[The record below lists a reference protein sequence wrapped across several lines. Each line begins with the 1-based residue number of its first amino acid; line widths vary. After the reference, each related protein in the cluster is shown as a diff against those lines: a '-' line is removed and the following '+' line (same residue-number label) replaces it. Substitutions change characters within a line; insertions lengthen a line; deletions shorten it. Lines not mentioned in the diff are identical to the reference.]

1 MRGTPLPIYRLP
13 TATATQIGKVGVI
26 TDRNNRHY
34 INGSR
39 VESATPSGDFQI
51 LTLANGDVY
60 YVKIRDYAALPTA
73 QRRRR

>member
-13 TATATQIGKVGVI
+13 TATATQIGRVGVV
-26 TDRNNRHY
+26 TDRNNQHS

-39 VESATPSGDFQI
+39 VLSATPSGDFQI

-60 YVKIRDYAALPTA
+60 YVKTRDYSALPS
-73 QRRRR
+73 RRHRR